1 MKITMEIKNARLK
14 MKQKKSQGMPINVII
29 IAALAL
35 IVLVVLILIF
45 TGYIGT
51 ANKNINGCTS
61 RGGQCAK
68 DYKAGCPS
76 DHPIPLIV
84 GGDECT
90 TVNNLCCLKIK

>member
-1 MKITMEIKNARLK
+1 MKH
-14 MKQKKSQGMPINVII
+14 KKAQGMTINVVI

-61 RGGQCAK
+61 RGGICVK
-68 DYKAGCPS
+68 NYKEGCLGDY
-76 DHPIPLIV
+76 PIPLVI
-84 GGDECT
+84 GGDECK